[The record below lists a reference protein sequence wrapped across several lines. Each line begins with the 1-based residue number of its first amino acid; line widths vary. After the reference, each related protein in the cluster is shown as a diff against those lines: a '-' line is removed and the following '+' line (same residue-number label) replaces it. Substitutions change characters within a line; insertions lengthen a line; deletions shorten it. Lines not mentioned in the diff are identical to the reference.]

1 MSSHKPIDIYIDG
14 SSIGNPGDSGIGV
27 IFSSG
32 DVTLKNISKYIGRQ
46 TNNFA
51 EYTALVF
58 ALREALIMKAAR
70 IKIFSDSELL
80 CKQLNGEYRVKS
92 DNIKNLFEQAI
103 DLLKGFKDYNIT
115 HIPREQ
121 NRGADKLARL
131 AIKEKKHPDKSK
143 IGGIA
148 ARSVK
153 RAGGKSEL

>member
-1 MSSHKPIDIYIDG
+1 MDIYIDG

-27 IFSSG
+27 IFANE
-32 DVTLKNISKYIGRQ
+32 DVTLKNISKYIGKQ

-58 ALREALIMKAAR
+58 ALQEALIMKAAS

-103 DLLKGFKDYNIT
+103 NLLKGFKNYNIT

-131 AIKEKKHPDKSK
+131 AIKEKNTYINPK
-143 IGGIA
+143 
-148 ARSVK
+148 
-153 RAGGKSEL
+153 

>member
-1 MSSHKPIDIYIDG
+1 MSSNKALDIYIDG
-14 SSIGNPGDSGIGV
+14 SSVGNPGDSGIGV
-27 IFSSG
+27 IFSSE

-58 ALREALIMKAAR
+58 ALQEALIMKVGS

-92 DNIKNLFEQAI
+92 ANIKSLFEQAVN
-103 DLLKGFKDYNIT
+103 LLKGFKDYNIT

-131 AIKEKKHPDKSK
+131 AIKEKKQLDKSK